1 MEIKTFNSPLVS
13 IIIPVFNGLKN
24 DLEGCIES
32 LKQQTYNN
40 REIIVVDDKSSDNSI
55 ELINHSLAN
64 ENFRLI
70 KHSENKGLS
79 QSWNDGIKE
88 CHGEYVLLIQQ
99 DCRLLNKDAIS
110 KGIEK
115 LGGTKD
121 VILTGFQKIDYKKL
135 NTYQKLL
142 RFRLNEIEENPFS
155 GKNISITENKC
166 DICAL
171 ETIKKIGPFSTK
183 LNQSGQDLIFS
194 ARAKHLRVSIELN
207 ENLTYSISYEGEN
220 SLKKLIRKEYKYAKG
235 NITIFRT
242 FHNTGFTKL
251 EAGEKSLG
259 RDKIRSRVLNVIL
272 PIPIFLLIIIYVLL
286 LNLTAPILILPYVL
300 AWMIYYIVIIRNRNG
315 INKGLNLPWLKSSII
330 LMILDFVYLT
340 GTIIGLFIS

>member
-1 MEIKTFNSPLVS
+1 MENRTFNYPLVS
-13 IIIPVFNGLKN
+13 IIIPVYNGLKN
-24 DLEGCIES
+24 ELEGCLES
-32 LKQQTYNN
+32 IKKQTYSY

-55 ELINHSLAN
+55 ELINHSLTN

-79 QSWNDGIKE
+79 QSWNDGVKE
-88 CHGEYVLLIQQ
+88 CHGEYILLIQQ
-99 DCRLLNKDAIS
+99 DCRLLNEDAIF
-110 KGIEK
+110 KGVEK
-115 LGGTKD
+115 LYEKKD

-155 GKNISITENKC
+155 GKNVSITENKC
-166 DICAL
+166 DLCPL

-194 ARAKHLRVSIELN
+194 ARAKHLKVSIELDQ
-207 ENLTYSISYEGEN
+207 NLAYSISYEGEN
-220 SLKKLIRKEYKYAKG
+220 SLKKLVKKEYKYGKA
-235 NITIFRT
+235 NIAIFRT
-242 FHNTGFTKL
+242 FRNTGFMKFD
-251 EAGEKSLG
+251 EGEKSLR
-259 RDKIRSRVLNVIL
+259 RDKIKSRALNVIS
-272 PIPIFLLIIIYVLL
+272 PIPIFLLIIFYVLL
-286 LNLTAPILILPYVL
+286 LNLTVPILILPYVL

-315 INKGLNLPWLKSSII
+315 INKGLNLPLFKSSII